1 MRIMGL
7 DYGTKTVGVA
17 ISDALG
23 ITAQAVETITRKE
36 ENKLRKTCALSLI
49 HI

>member
-1 MRIMGL
+1 MKERWMGL

-17 ISDALG
+17 VSDALG
-23 ITAQAVETITRKE
+23 ITAQGVETITRKS
-36 ENKLRKTCALSLI
+36 NKKLRLSLI